1 MIERFGIQSVMSLGI
16 VNIDD
21 VAYKE
26 LNNVSVYVIIRDKLV
41 ENNDMLSNILNKI
54 FQFVVVI

>member
-41 ENNDMLSNILNKI
+41 ENNDMLSNILTE
-54 FQFVVVI
+54 